1 MSEPVSMQVFDISAS
16 ALSAERTRLAV
27 ISQNI
32 ANAQVTKG
40 ADGEPYR
47 RQRVTF
53 RSVLEEEVRRGRAG
67 GLPAGGVRAD
77 VESVPGD
84 FQHVKIPGHPD
95 ADKDDFVRMPNVN
108 LVDELVDMVD
118 ASRTYEAN
126 LSALRTWKQM
136 LARTLEMTR

>member
-16 ALSAERTRLAV
+16 ALTAERTRLAV

-47 RQRVTF
+47 RHRVTF
-53 RSVLEEEVRRGRAG
+53 RSVLDEEVRRGKSG

-77 VESVPGD
+77 VETVPGD
-84 FQHVKIPGHPD
+84 FQNVKIPGHPD
-95 ADKDDFVRMPNVN
+95 ADKDGFVRMPNVN

>member
-16 ALSAERTRLAV
+16 ALSAERTRIAV

-40 ADGEPYR
+40 PDGEPYR
-47 RQRVTF
+47 RQRVNF
-53 RSVLEEEVRRGRAG
+53 RSVLDEEVRRGRAG
-67 GLPAGGVRAD
+67 NVAAGGVRAE
-77 VESVPGD
+77 VEAVAGD
-84 FQHVKIPGHPD
+84 FQLVKIPGHPD
-95 ADKDDFVRMPNVN
+95 ADQNDMVRMPNVN
-108 LVDELVDMVD
+108 IIDELVDMVD